1 MVVLINKQ
9 RVVPMILALTSSYE
23 ESGTS
28 LKD

>member
-9 RVVPMILALTSSYE
+9 GAVPMILALASSYE